1 MMSSNINIVKL
12 SENFMTQAT
21 IRFRT
26 MVSFRGR
33 VLMTLSQIKLK
44 GTLSGR

>member
-1 MMSSNINIVKL
+1 MMFSKLNIARL
-12 SENFMTQAT
+12 SENSWTQAT

-26 MVSFRGR
+26 MASFRGW
-33 VLMTLSQIKLK
+33 VLMTFSQVKLK